1 MFTDEQKKV
10 IFNNSDNILLLACA
24 GSGKTFTVAN
34 KIAEEIKSGVS
45 PEEILCLTFTVKGA
59 EELKDAVQKYCGASG
74 VNVFTIHSFC
84 YYVIKEYYR
93 IAERLKNRTLRTK
106 LTLAKFCIKCLL
118 TFLATANTN

>member
-24 GSGKTFTVAN
+24 GSGKTFTIAH

-59 EELKDAVQKYCGASG
+59 EELKDDVQKYCGASG

-84 YYVIKEYYR
+84 YYVIKEYYKDSG
-93 IAERLKNRTLRTK
+93 ALKEPHVADEVDVGEILYK
-106 LTLAKFCIKCLL
+106 MLIYFSK
-118 TFLATANTN
+118 